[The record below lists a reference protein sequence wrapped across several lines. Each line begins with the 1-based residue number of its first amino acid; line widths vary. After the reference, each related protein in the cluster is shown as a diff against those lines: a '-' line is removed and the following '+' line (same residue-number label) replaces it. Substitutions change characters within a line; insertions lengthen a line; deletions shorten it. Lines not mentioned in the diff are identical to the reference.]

1 MIARP
6 RVRSWLAQ
14 LRLAV
19 WSDATRWPLSLRN
32 PGPVTDVAPPSRK
45 VAWRRPG
52 SVGMKSVCVCFGCV
66 CVRA

>member
-6 RVRSWLAQ
+6 LVRSWLAQ

-52 SVGMKSVCVCFGCV
+52 SV
-66 CVRA
+66 